1 MLRLNEASTILPSH
15 RPGKSPD
22 ARALNI
28 ADTGLS
34 APDEP
39 DMDWD
44 PDTAMDQEA
53 AVQAEIERRRRAREA
68 AFKRGIGAATPTI
81 QALQVGDRPA
91 STPASTRQS
100 TPGPLRADGTTPL
113 SSKNPLAISFGHSL
127 LTI

>member
-1 MLRLNEASTILPSH
+1 MR
-15 RPGKSPD
+15 
-22 ARALNI
+22 
-28 ADTGLS
+28 LS
-34 APDEP
+34 APAEP

-91 STPASTRQS
+91 STPGSTRQS
-100 TPGPLRADGTTPL
+100 TPGPLRADGATPV
-113 SSKNPLAISFGHSL
+113 SSKSTLAVSFQDIL